1 MDMTL
6 LIVDD
11 EENILRR
18 IEKYIRNNMTC
29 FSEIYTA
36 QNGEEALDIIFRF
49 KPDVMLLDVQIPVKN
64 GLEVMEEALEKGE
77 CPKTI
82 ILSGYDTFS
91 YAQQA
96 LRLGAFDYL
105 LKPCRSTEIC
115 ERLRAALGIEETEE
129 VKEKPA
135 EKTESPVLRT
145 AKKYIRDHLT
155 ENLSLTEVAEK
166 AGVSTAYLSS
176 LFSQH
181 MGCGF
186 VDYLNKARIDYATYY
201 MENGEMKIYEIAF
214 KAGFRDEK
222 YFYRVFKKVTG
233 QSPSE
238 YRKSIG
244 VNEK

>member
-1 MDMTL
+1 METTL

-11 EENILRR
+11 EENILSR
-18 IEKYIRNNMTC
+18 IEKYIRNNMSC

-36 QNGEEALDIIFRF
+36 LNGQEALDIIFRF
-49 KPDVMLLDVQIPVKN
+49 KPDVMLLDVQIPIKN
-64 GLEVMEEALEKGE
+64 GLEVMKEAQEKGE

-115 ERLRAALGIEETEE
+115 ERLRAALGIEEKEQKPEETERME
-129 VKEKPA
+129 N
-135 EKTESPVLRT
+135 PVLRT
-145 AKKYIRDHLT
+145 ARKYIKEHLT
-155 ENLSLTEVAEK
+155 ENLSLSDAAEK
-166 AGVSTAYLSS
+166 AGVSTAYLST

-186 VDYLNKARIDYATYY
+186 VDYLNKKRIEYACHY
-201 MENGEMKIYEIAF
+201 MADGEMRIYEIAF

-222 YFYRVFKKVTG
+222 YFSRVFKKIVG

-244 VNEK
+244 VAEK